1 MEQIAGLYK
10 QLPQW
15 KKPARREASKILQ
28 ENEQGATEDPFGNGE
43 SEPTT
48 MSARQPINPSSASIS
63 KPPKQ
68 KLDKNGKRVKS
79 KTFNLEKEK
88 PQLLQAIASS
98 SIASTNLMN
107 ALKLINRE
115 HKRISEDQET
125 IKRFETCKLLRRQIL
140 RYIHYVESEQ
150 WLGSLIHANEELVT
164 ALMAFEVLDKSVED
178 DSDSEGD
185 WEDGPSASNGESAGL
200 RNTQEPFDRLHLPTA
215 NARKAPPVPTNG
227 KGKMGYADDEE
238 DEEEELED
246 ENDPFADRN
255 EVHTP
260 KGERPG
266 MTW

>member
-1 MEQIAGLYK
+1 
-10 QLPQW
+10 
-15 KKPARREASKILQ
+15 
-28 ENEQGATEDPFGNGE
+28 
-43 SEPTT
+43 
-48 MSARQPINPSSASIS
+48 
-63 KPPKQ
+63 
-68 KLDKNGKRVKS
+68 
-79 KTFNLEKEK
+79 
-88 PQLLQAIASS
+88 
-98 SIASTNLMN
+98 
-107 ALKLINRE
+107 
-115 HKRISEDQET
+115 
-125 IKRFETCKLLRRQIL
+125 
-140 RYIHYVESEQ
+140 
-150 WLGSLIHANEELVT
+150 VT

-200 RNTQEPFDRLHLPTA
+200 RNTQEPFDRLHLRTA

-227 KGKMGYADDEE
+227 KGKVGYADDEE

>member
-107 ALKLINRE
+107 ALKPINRE